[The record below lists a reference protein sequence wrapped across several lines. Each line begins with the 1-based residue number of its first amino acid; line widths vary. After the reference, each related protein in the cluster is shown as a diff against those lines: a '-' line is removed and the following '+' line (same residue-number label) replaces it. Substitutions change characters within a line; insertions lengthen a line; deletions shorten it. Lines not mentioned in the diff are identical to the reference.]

1 MRPGL
6 RAWAITIMVVW
17 GVGLGFQ
24 TLGLWEP
31 LEHFAYIMAFQL
43 RQQTPWR
50 HHWDA
55 RLAMI
60 AIDEATLK
68 TYGRVSDW
76 DRRLYGQLLDK
87 LAPVQPSVIGFD
99 LLFTEKTPQ
108 DEALGERFGLAGN
121 IVLAT
126 ATDTQHQQMDL
137 VPALAENSQLGHILS
152 RNDRDGIPRQASLY
166 IGSFPAFALTVFQ
179 VYQQSQQQT
188 LNPHSVS
195 SPLAAIPLPQADQ
208 AETQVWL
215 NWPAPAQTLPTYSFQ
230 SVVQGPSPAS
240 LRDKIV
246 LVGVTA
252 PGLDPLRTPFES
264 NPPTTGVFFQAVLIN
279 NLLQNNFLRVL
290 PPIALPFL
298 LLILSGLTLG
308 SLVRFSWQGR
318 LLLFLGLSGG
328 WTAIAFLSFCLGNLW
343 LPWAAPLGT
352 ILLTAL
358 GLQLEEQAQKQQLMT
373 LFAQH
378 LSPILAEDL
387 WQRREEIF
395 QEGQLA
401 AKELTATV
409 LFIDIRGFSL
419 IAEQLTPKQLL
430 RWLNR
435 YFDEM
440 TQGIESQGGIID
452 KYIGDAIMAVF
463 GLPEPRSDP
472 QEIQQD
478 ALQAVATG
486 LNLCKRLEHINQILQ
501 KEKQPLIRIGIGI
514 HTGEVIA
521 GSIGGQKRLNY
532 SVLGDT
538 VNIAARLEAMNKTL
552 DLVYPYPLLMST
564 ATVSLIQDHYTIR
577 FLGEFVLPGKAIA
590 TPIYTVTGKIPQTT
604 MDFEL
609 G

>member
-1 MRPGL
+1 
-6 RAWAITIMVVW
+6 
-17 GVGLGFQ
+17 
-24 TLGLWEP
+24 
-31 LEHFAYIMAFQL
+31 
-43 RQQTPWR
+43 
-50 HHWDA
+50 
-55 RLAMI
+55 
-60 AIDEATLK
+60 
-68 TYGRVSDW
+68 
-76 DRRLYGQLLDK
+76 
-87 LAPVQPSVIGFD
+87 
-99 LLFTEKTPQ
+99 
-108 DEALGERFGLAGN
+108 
-121 IVLAT
+121 
-126 ATDTQHQQMDL
+126 
-137 VPALAENSQLGHILS
+137 
-152 RNDRDGIPRQASLY
+152 
-166 IGSFPAFALTVFQ
+166 
-179 VYQQSQQQT
+179 
-188 LNPHSVS
+188 
-195 SPLAAIPLPQADQ
+195 
-208 AETQVWL
+208 
-215 NWPAPAQTLPTYSFQ
+215 
-230 SVVQGPSPAS
+230 
-240 LRDKIV
+240 
-246 LVGVTA
+246 
-252 PGLDPLRTPFES
+252 
-264 NPPTTGVFFQAVLIN
+264 
-279 NLLQNNFLRVL
+279 
-290 PPIALPFL
+290 
-298 LLILSGLTLG
+298 
-308 SLVRFSWQGR
+308 
-318 LLLFLGLSGG
+318 LSGG

-378 LSPILAEDL
+378 LSPALAEDL
-387 WQRREEIF
+387 WQRRQEIF

-419 IAEQLTPKQLL
+419 IAEQLTSKQLL

-472 QEIQQD
+472 QGIQQD

-486 LNLCKRLEHINQILQ
+486 LNLCKRLEHLNQILQ
-501 KEKQPLIRIGIGI
+501 KEKQPLIRVGIGI

-532 SVLGDT
+532 SVVGDT
-538 VNIAARLEAMNKTL
+538 VNIAARLEAMNKTI